1 MKNLTAI
8 FVMAILLFFTSNDLK
23 ASQNPSSRG
32 GALSGLLK
40 VEGLKGL
47 RGFRITPETTPEEVD
62 AYLRLQ
68 EDQMR
73 LMYLQL
79 AAMEAEKK
87 RLEEEEEEEEEER
100 KQKKAAKN
108 AAKRRK
114 QKAKKAAK
122 AAAEEEA
129 KKVAAEKAAPEEEAK
144 KVEAEKAAAEEEKA
158 AAEEEKAVKKE
169 KKNREK
175 KERRAARIA
184 ARKAEDERLAASTSS
199 PVSLATIDTRGPSPD
214 SVTDSLALAADS
226 EQQSQEEL
234 KRRLDNLKVYSPF
247 SAEFCLFSEEKAK
260 IFIKTI
266 LRPFLE
272 QEENSNLHLVINGG
286 YLVRTYAKQKDI
298 EHFTGDID
306 FLLVTK
312 DGSEIVFEDLRSRL
326 QLFFY
331 KHQRDLEKGTLNYKV
346 ESDKTYGIKVAYQ
359 EHGGP
364 CIPFMDIGFS
374 KSALEKVEDMGLEA
388 IYDENLEYDFG
399 VPCTLLSLGN
409 YKIELENRLR
419 EYLDPESLL
428 SKKYMHKLSSW
439 MNQLRIIYLLEWDN
453 FDVDNKASFLDLYEK
468 LQEINPEKIE

>member
-108 AAKRRK
+108 AAKRMK

-122 AAAEEEA
+122 AAKEAEA
-129 KKVAAEKAAPEEEAK
+129 KKVAAEKAAAEEEAK
-144 KVEAEKAAAEEEKA
+144 K
-158 AAEEEKAVKKE
+158 AEEEKAVKKE

-175 KERRAARIA
+175 KERRAARRA
-184 ARKAEDERLAASTSS
+184 ARKAEDERLAAATSS

-234 KRRLDNLKVYSPF
+234 KRRLDNLKVYSPP
-247 SAEFCLFSEEKAK
+247 SSEFCLFSEEKAK

-359 EHGGP
+359 EHGEP

>member
-1 MKNLTAI
+1 MGSLIRQLADIKNEQERLE
-8 FVMAILLFFTSNDLK
+8 LQEENKKNKKK
-23 ASQNPSSRG
+23 ASKKR
-32 GALSGLLK
+32 AK
-40 VEGLKGL
+40 ERK
-47 RGFRITPETTPEEVD
+47 
-62 AYLRLQ
+62 
-68 EDQMR
+68 
-73 LMYLQL
+73 
-79 AAMEAEKK
+79 AAAKAEAEKLK
-87 RLEEEEEEEEEER
+87 AERL
-100 KQKKAAKN
+100 
-108 AAKRRK
+108 
-114 QKAKKAAK
+114 
-122 AAAEEEA
+122 AEEKAEA
-129 KKVAAEKAAPEEEAK
+129 EKVAARLAAEKAK
-144 KVEAEKAAAEEEKA
+144 AEKAEARKRRKEVNRAKKRALAEEAEA
-158 AAEEEKAVKKE
+158 A
-169 KKNREK
+169 
-175 KERRAARIA
+175 
-184 ARKAEDERLAASTSS
+184 TSS
-199 PVSLATIDTRGPSPD
+199 PVSLATIDTRGRSPD
-214 SVTDSLALAADS
+214 SVIDSLALAADS

-234 KRRLDNLKVYSPF
+234 KRRLDNLKVYSPP
-247 SAEFCLFSEEKAK
+247 SSEFCLFSEEKAK

-266 LRPFLE
+266 LKPFLE

-331 KHQRDLEKGTLNYKV
+331 KHQRDLEEETLNYKV

-374 KSALEKVEDMGLEA
+374 KSALEKVKEMDLEP
-388 IYDENLEYDFG
+388 IYDKNLEYDFG

-439 MNQLRIIYLLEWDN
+439 MNQFRTICLLEWDN
-453 FDVDNKASFLDLYEK
+453 LEEKQKADFLELYET